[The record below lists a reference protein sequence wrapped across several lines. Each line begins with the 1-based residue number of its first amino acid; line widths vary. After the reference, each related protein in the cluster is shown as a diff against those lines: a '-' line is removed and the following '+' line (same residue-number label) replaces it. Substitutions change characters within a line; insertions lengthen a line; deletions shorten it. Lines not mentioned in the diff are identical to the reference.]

1 LRGKIIKLL
10 VMQNQITIKNIAK
23 KTSENEEKIMT
34 AINSLENDGLLKVRK
49 NNTIEINSN

>member
-1 LRGKIIKLL
+1 
-10 VMQNQITIKNIAK
+10 MQNQITIKNIAK